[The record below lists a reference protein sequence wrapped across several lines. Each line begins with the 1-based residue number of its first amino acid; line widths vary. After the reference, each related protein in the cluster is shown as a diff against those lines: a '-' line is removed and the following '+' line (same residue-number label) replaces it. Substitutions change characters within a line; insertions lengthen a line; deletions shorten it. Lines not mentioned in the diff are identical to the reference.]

1 MTKLLLIILLGIFYV
16 GFMQPQSGPPVS
28 TQQIASARTAV
39 LAGADQIIT
48 DAFAQQKSNI
58 QIQGQGTVIKVLKDD
73 REGLQHQRFILLL
86 ANGRSLL
93 VAHNTELAGRV
104 EGLRVGDTVEFYGEY
119 EWNPKGGVLHWTHHD
134 PHHHHINGWLKHN
147 GNTYQ

>member
-1 MTKLLLIILLGIFYV
+1 MIKLILIIALGIFYV
-16 GFMQPQSGPPVS
+16 GFMQPQNGQPAATAPA
-28 TQQIASARTAV
+28 IATA
-39 LAGADQIIT
+39 GNADQIIA
-48 DAFAQQKSNI
+48 DAFDRQQGNI
-58 QIQGQGTVIKVLKDD
+58 QVQGQGTVIKVLKDD
-73 REGLQHQRFILLL
+73 REGLQHQRFILRL

-93 VAHNTELAGRV
+93 VAHNTDLAGRIAN
-104 EGLRVGDTVEFYGEY
+104 LKAGDTVEFYGEY